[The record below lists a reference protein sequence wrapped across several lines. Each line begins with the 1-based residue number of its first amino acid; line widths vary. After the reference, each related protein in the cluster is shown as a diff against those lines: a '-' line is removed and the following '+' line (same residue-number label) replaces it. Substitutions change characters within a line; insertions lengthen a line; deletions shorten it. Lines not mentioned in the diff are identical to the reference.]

1 MKRDDSIDEAILPQ
15 GAGNI
20 ERFLA
25 LHEFEAEAR
34 QRLPRAVYEYVAGGA
49 GDEYSIHANEESYQ
63 KIFLRPRV
71 LRSVTP
77 VDLGQELYGKPL
89 PTPVLLA
96 PAAYQRLMHPEG
108 ELASVQGANRYGV
121 PFVLS
126 SNGTVSMEEIT
137 AVPGAR
143 CWFQIYVQGDR
154 GFTRD
159 SIARVEAAGC
169 EAVCVTVDTPVLGFR
184 PRQLRAGFSIPA
196 DVPLPHAA
204 RLRAASDPGRH
215 SAVTWHDVDWLRSV
229 VKSKLLL
236 KGVLHPADAEL
247 AIQAGVDGII
257 VSNHGGR
264 NLDTIIPPIEALP
277 DITQQVAGRVPLLID
292 GGIRR
297 GTDALKALL
306 RGANAVLIGRPY
318 LYALAVAG
326 ADRVA
331 RCLSLLIEELR
342 LALALVGAASMRDL
356 NSDLEWPPPAALG
369 SRAPRVGLFNRAPL
383 RSSLLRSKTQHEFL

>member
-1 MKRDDSIDEAILPQ
+1 MKMSTPVK

-20 ERFLA
+20 DRFLA
-25 LHEFEAEAR
+25 LGEFETEAR
-34 QRLPRAVYEYVAGGA
+34 ERLPHAVYEYVAGGA
-49 GDEYSIHANEESYQ
+49 GDEHSIRANEESYR

-71 LRSVTP
+71 LRTVAP
-77 VDLGQELYGKPL
+77 VDLGQELFGKPL
-89 PTPVLLA
+89 PAPVLLA

-108 ELASVQGANRYGV
+108 ELASLQGAIRHGV

-126 SNGTVSMEEIT
+126 SNGTVSIEEIT

-143 CWFQIYVQGDR
+143 CWFQLYVQGDH

-159 SIARVEAAGC
+159 SIGRVEAAGC
-169 EAVCVTVDTPVLGFR
+169 EAVCVTVDTPVLGLR
-184 PRQLRAGFSIPA
+184 PRQLRAEFRIPD
-196 DVPLPHAA
+196 DVPLPHA
-204 RLRAASDPGRH
+204 RRVRAASDPGMH
-215 SAVTWHDVDWLRSV
+215 SALTWRDVEWLRTV

-236 KGVLHPADAEL
+236 KGILHPADAEL
-247 AIQAGVDGII
+247 AIQAGVDGIVI
-257 VSNHGGR
+257 SNHGGR

-277 DITQQVAGRVPLLID
+277 DIAQQVAGRVPLFVD

-318 LYALAVAG
+318 LYALAVGG
-326 ADRVA
+326 ADGVS

-342 LALALVGAASMRDL
+342 LALALVGAPSLRDL
-356 NSDLEWPPPAALG
+356 NREVEWPVPAVLGPPLQ
-369 SRAPRVGLFNRAPL
+369 R
-383 RSSLLRSKTQHEFL
+383 

>member
-1 MKRDDSIDEAILPQ
+1 MKRDDSVDEAILPQ
-15 GAGNI
+15 RVGNV

-25 LHEFEAEAR
+25 LHEFEPEAR

-49 GDEYSIHANEESYQ
+49 GDEYSIRANEESYQ

-71 LRSVTP
+71 LRPVTP

-89 PTPVLLA
+89 PAPVLLA

-215 SAVTWHDVDWLRSV
+215 SAVTWRDVDWLRSV

-236 KGVLHPADAEL
+236 KGILHPADAEL

-326 ADRVA
+326 ADGVT

-342 LALALVGAASMRDL
+342 LALALVGAASLREL
-356 NSDLEWPPPAALG
+356 NNSDVEWPAQAALG
-369 SRAPRVGLFNRAPL
+369 SRTPQGGPF
-383 RSSLLRSKTQHEFL
+383 

>member
-1 MKRDDSIDEAILPQ
+1 MKGDDRVDEALPAK
-15 GAGNI
+15 GAGNM

-25 LHEFEAEAR
+25 LPEFEPEAR
-34 QRLPRAVYEYVAGGA
+34 QRLPHAVYEYVAGGA
-49 GDEYSIHANEESYQ
+49 GEEHSIRANQESYQ
-63 KIFLRPRV
+63 RIFLRPRV
-71 LRSVTP
+71 LRSVAS
-77 VDLGQELYGKPL
+77 VDLSQELFGRPL
-89 PTPVLLA
+89 PAPVLLA

-108 ELASVQGANRYGV
+108 ELGSVRGANRHGV

-126 SNGTVSMEEIT
+126 SNGTVSIEELT

-169 EAVCVTVDTPVLGFR
+169 EAVCVTVDTPVLGLR
-184 PRQLRAGFSIPA
+184 PRQLRAGFSIPD

-204 RLRAASDPGRH
+204 RVRAASDPGRH
-215 SAVTWHDVDWLRSV
+215 SAVTRRDVEWLRSV

-236 KGVLHPADAEL
+236 KGILHPADAEW
-247 AIQAGVDGII
+247 AIRAGVDGMM

-264 NLDTIIPPIEALP
+264 NLDSYSFIPPIEALP
-277 DITQQVAGRVPLLID
+277 DIAQQVAGRVPLLVD

-318 LYALAVAG
+318 LYALAVG
-326 ADRVA
+326 GTDGVA

-342 LALALVGAASMRDL
+342 LALALVGAVSLRDL
-356 NSDLEWPPPAALG
+356 DRDVEWPAPSPFG
-369 SRAPRVGLFNRAPL
+369 PRA
-383 RSSLLRSKTQHEFL
+383 ST

>member
-1 MKRDDSIDEAILPQ
+1 MINDDGFVETTPQ
-15 GAGNI
+15 EVSGNV
-20 ERFLA
+20 ERFLG
-25 LHEFEAEAR
+25 LNEFEPEAR
-34 QRLPRAVYEYVAGGA
+34 LWLAPAVYEYVAGGA
-49 GDEYSIHANEESYQ
+49 GDELSIHTNQASFA

-71 LRSVTP
+71 LRSAGP
-77 VDLGQELYGKPL
+77 ADLGQELFGRPL
-89 PTPVLLA
+89 PAPVLLA

-108 ELASVQGANRYGV
+108 ELGAVQGAIRHGV

-126 SNGTVSMEEIT
+126 SNGTVSIEEIM
-137 AVPGAR
+137 AVPGVR

-169 EAVCVTVDTPVLGFR
+169 EAVCVTVDTPVLGMR
-184 PRQLRAGFSIPA
+184 PRQLRAGFKIPGE
-196 DVPLPHAA
+196 VPLPHAL

-215 SAVTWHDVDWLRSV
+215 SALTWRDVDWLRSV

-236 KGVLHPADAEL
+236 KGILHPADAEL
-247 AIQAGVDGII
+247 AIQAGVDGIM

-264 NLDTIIPPIEALP
+264 NLDTVIPPIEALP
-277 DITQQVAGRVPLLID
+277 DITHQVAGRVPLLVD

-297 GTDALKALL
+297 GTDALKALV

-318 LYALAVAG
+318 LYALAVGG
-326 ADRVA
+326 ADGVA

-342 LALALVGAASMRDL
+342 LAMALVGAASLREL
-356 NSDLEWPPPAALG
+356 NREVEWLNEG
-369 SRAPRVGLFNRAPL
+369 V
-383 RSSLLRSKTQHEFL
+383 RSSGVAE

>member
-1 MKRDDSIDEAILPQ
+1 MKEDQVDKAILPK
-15 GAGNI
+15 GAENM

-25 LHEFEAEAR
+25 LHDFEPEAR

-49 GDEYSIHANEESYQ
+49 GEEFSIRANEESYQ

-71 LRSVTP
+71 LRSVGP
-77 VDLGQELYGKPL
+77 ADLGQELFGRLL
-89 PTPVLLA
+89 PAPVLLA
-96 PAAYQRLMHPEG
+96 PAAYQRLMHPDG
-108 ELASVQGANRYGV
+108 ELGSVQGAIRHGV

-126 SNGTVSMEEIT
+126 SNGTVSIEEIT

-169 EAVCVTVDTPVLGFR
+169 EALCVTVDTPVLGLR
-184 PRQLRAGFSIPA
+184 PRQMRAGFRIPA
-196 DVPLPHAA
+196 EIPLPHAL

-215 SAVTWHDVDWLRSV
+215 SAMTWRDVDWLRSV
-229 VKSKLLL
+229 VKSRLLL
-236 KGVLHPADAEL
+236 KGILHPADAEL
-247 AIQAGVDGII
+247 AIQAGVDGIM

-264 NLDTIIPPIEALP
+264 NLDTVMPPIEALP
-277 DITQQVAGRVPLLID
+277 DIAQQVAGRVPLLVD

-297 GTDALKALL
+297 GTDALKALI

-318 LYALAVAG
+318 LYALAIG
-326 ADRVA
+326 GTDGVA
-331 RCLSLLIEELR
+331 RCLLLLIEELR
-342 LALALVGAASMRDL
+342 LAMALVGAASLRDL
-356 NSDLEWPPPAALG
+356 IRDIEWPAPAA
-369 SRAPRVGLFNRAPL
+369 VGPPHDY
-383 RSSLLRSKTQHEFL
+383 RSAGCDMTKEQSGTS